1 MALNPPVLP
10 GGLPMGIVGEM
21 FFIEVSE
28 YVKHAAQDCWRMVN
42 PSRGHE
48 RGVNVVPPH
57 CFLQRKGIELELSGG
72 VPSKV
77 KANGRLFLT
86 SVRIC
91 FVPDKPTPGFTA
103 LDVPLQVRFIGDA
116 LRAHDL

>member
-1 MALNPPVLP
+1 MNA
-10 GGLPMGIVGEM
+10 G
-21 FFIEVSE
+21 S
-28 YVKHAAQDCWRMVN
+28 
-42 PSRGHE
+42 S
-48 RGVNVVPPH
+48 NVVPPH

-72 VPSKV
+72 VPAKV

-103 LDVPLQVRFIGDA
+103 LDIPLQVRFSHQMLHFEPEVLCGSWCIIN
-116 LRAHDL
+116 LVL